1 MKSSLFEKELLKEL
15 EEDIFKGLEMKTKGK
30 EEGRPPLYMVP
41 TKALISILVS
51 NINSIALPFIAT

>member
-30 EEGRPPLYMVP
+30 EGRPPLYMVP
-41 TKALISILVS
+41 MKALISILVS
-51 NINSIALPFIAT
+51 NINSIALAFIAT